1 MNKPTDS
8 AAPSAAPAHAIR
20 AWADSRNLYFE
31 LPSQNGPA
39 VIAFPR
45 STEGLSRALAIL
57 SARHEVEG
65 HGEVY
70 YRPQL
75 ASSIP
80 DKNGITESQ
89 RQSARDILKRMK
101 II

>member
-1 MNKPTDS
+1 MMGTS
-8 AAPSAAPAHAIR
+8 APSAAPPHAIL
-20 AWADSRNLYFE
+20 AWVDGNNLYFE
-31 LPSQNGPA
+31 LRGLAGPS

-45 STEGLSRALAIL
+45 NSLGLSKALAIL
-57 SARHEVEG
+57 FGLHETEG

-70 YRPQL
+70 SRPQL

-80 DKNGITESQ
+80 DKNGITDRQ
-89 RQSARDILKRMK
+89 RQDARDILKKLR